1 MNPIQVTDEHGENL
15 ERFAD
20 MAARF
25 RDDAELRARVE
36 SGDLENELRELGVD
50 PIPGVEMRIVA
61 DSDEVTHFTFPPDP
75 NAGLGDESLR
85 GVAGGVDTAGTAG
98 TVSSASTLACSCA
111 PSTLGSGGCVGT
123 AGTSS

>member
-1 MNPIQVTDEHGENL
+1 MNPIPITNAHGENL

-20 MAARF
+20 MAARY
-25 RDDAELRARVE
+25 RDDAALRARVD
-36 SGDLENELRELGVD
+36 SGDVEDELRELGVK

-61 DSDEVTHFTFPPDP
+61 DSDEVTHFMFPPDP

-98 TVSSASTLACSCA
+98 TISSASTLACSCA

>member
-1 MNPIQVTDEHGENL
+1 MTPIPMTDEQGANL

-20 MAARF
+20 MAVRY
-25 RDDAELRARVE
+25 RDDAALRARVE
-36 SGDLENELRELGVD
+36 NGDLEDELRELGVD

-85 GVAGGVDTAGTAG
+85 GVAGGVDTAGTAA
-98 TVSSASTLACSCA
+98 TISSASTLACSCA

>member
-1 MNPIQVTDEHGENL
+1 MNPIPITNAHGENL
-15 ERFAD
+15 ERFAE
-20 MAARF
+20 MAARY
-25 RDDAELRARVE
+25 RDDAALRARVD
-36 SGDLENELRELGVD
+36 SGDVEDELRELGVK

-61 DSDEVTHFTFPPDP
+61 DSDEVTHFMFPPDP

-98 TVSSASTLACSCA
+98 TISSASTLACSCA